1 MCRVV
6 LGRSWLGSAGLCASD
21 WLRGSEVGSVNYPA
35 CIFTWGAC
43 NRGIPDSGENAGKLE
58 SRICGEWGGGRSK
71 TGLRRCLGFILD
83 ALPQCKL
90 IYVYIQLH
98 AMHICTGTF
107 VLAQMY

>member
-1 MCRVV
+1 M
-6 LGRSWLGSAGLCASD
+6 
-21 WLRGSEVGSVNYPA
+21 NYPA
-35 CIFTWGAC
+35 YIFTWGAC
-43 NRGIPDSGENAGKLE
+43 NRGIPDSGENAGKTGIQNL
-58 SRICGEWGGGRSK
+58 WGGARGSK

-107 VLAQMY
+107 VLAHLY

>member
-1 MCRVV
+1 MR
-6 LGRSWLGSAGLCASD
+6 LIGCA
-21 WLRGSEVGSVNYPA
+21 GSEVGSVNYPA

-58 SRICGEWGGGRSK
+58 SRICGEGPGEARLDSGDVWVF
-71 TGLRRCLGFILD
+71 LLD

-98 AMHICTGTF
+98 AMHICTGTN
-107 VLAQMY
+107 VLVF